1 MKKLSLFVILL
12 LCGTCFIN
20 AQKKTPAGIAS
31 AIERASGK
39 VANNHKPKEAVVSGH
54 TPALTEKEI
63 KAKAASGTA
72 EGLLEAGK
80 YYMDLLKFSTA
91 EPYLTKAV
99 RTAQARKQNWRDIQK
114 VLEACRLGEQMLS
127 GTEKITVIDSIVVD
141 KKEFLSAYKL
151 SEATGSLDY
160 FSKFFG
166 KDLAEQSTVY
176 KTEFGDKI
184 YYAQPDSANHL
195 RLYTSDNMN
204 GQWSKGMPLQGIG
217 GLYTEENYPFMCGDG
232 TTLYF
237 ASKGIESI
245 GGYDLF
251 VTRAG
256 EDNTHYLKADNMG
269 MPYNSPANDYMLVLD
284 EYNNLGWF
292 ASDRFQPEDKVCI
305 YVYIPNKSRV
315 TFDPAKTDSET
326 LRHAAALFSIK
337 DTQVNPTIVQE
348 GLARLATAG
357 TQKKHIRKS
366 HDFTLVIN
374 DDHTYTAYSDFKSA
388 SAKAI
393 CTEWVK
399 SRKQYDNEAKALE
412 KLRNQYAAAS
422 DDVKQQLAG
431 SILQLE
437 KSVEILYQ
445 QLQNTEIQIRNT
457 EIQALNSQN

>member
-1 MKKLSLFVILL
+1 MKKLYLSVVLL
-12 LCGTCFIN
+12 VCGTSIIN
-20 AQKKTPAGIAS
+20 AQKNTSTGIAS
-31 AIERASGK
+31 AIERAAGK
-39 VANNHKPKEAVVSGH
+39 TVANHKQKTTAAPISH
-54 TPALTEKEI
+54 TAITEKEA
-63 KAKAASGTA
+63 KAKAAAGTP

-80 YYMDLLKFSTA
+80 FYMNQLKFSTA

-99 RTAQARKQNWRDIQK
+99 RAAQTRKQNWRDVQK
-114 VLEACRLGEQMLS
+114 VLEACRLGQQMLA

-141 KKEFLSAYKL
+141 KKDFLAAYKL
-151 SEATGSLDY
+151 SEATGSIDY
-160 FSKFFG
+160 FAKFFG
-166 KDLAEQSTVY
+166 RELPEQSTVY

-195 RLYTSDNMN
+195 RLYTSDNM
-204 GQWSKGMPLQGIG
+204 GGKWSTGVPLQGIG
-217 GLYTEENYPFMCGDG
+217 GMYTEENYPFMCGDG

-237 ASKGIESI
+237 ASKGIESL

-256 EDNTHYLKADNMG
+256 DDNTHYLKADNMG

-337 DTQVNPTIVQE
+337 DTQIDPSIVQK
-348 GLARLATAG
+348 GLERLATAG
-357 TQKKHIRKS
+357 SQKKKVVKAR
-366 HDFTLVIN
+366 DFSLVIN
-374 DDHTYTAYSDFKSA
+374 DNLTYTTYADFKSA
-388 SAKAI
+388 EAKAL

-399 SRKQYDNEAKALE
+399 SKKHFDNQLQSLT
-412 KLRNQYAAAS
+412 KLRSQYAS
-422 DDVKQQLAG
+422 GSQETKLQLAP

-437 KSVEILYQ
+437 KNTEKLRQSLY
-445 QLQNTEIQIRNT
+445 NSEIQIRNI
-457 EIQALNSQN
+457 ENQALNGQN

>member
-1 MKKLSLFVILL
+1 MKKLSLLAVLL

-20 AQKKTPAGIAS
+20 AQKKTSTGIAS
-31 AIERASGK
+31 AIERAAGK
-39 VANNHKPKEAVVSGH
+39 TVSNNKPKETAAPVHHV
-54 TPALTEKEI
+54 ALTEKEI
-63 KAKAASGTA
+63 KAKAASGTP

-80 YYMDLLKFSTA
+80 FYMNQLKFSTA
-91 EPYLTKAV
+91 EPLLTKAV
-99 RTAQARKQNWRDIQK
+99 RAAQTRKQNWRDIQK

-127 GTEKITVIDSIVVD
+127 GTEKITVIDSIIVD
-141 KKEFLSAYKL
+141 KKDFLSAYKL

-166 KDLAEQSTVY
+166 RDLPEQSTVY

-204 GQWSKGMPLQGIG
+204 GKWSAGVPLQGIG

-237 ASKGIESI
+237 ASKGIESL

-256 EDNTHYLKADNMG
+256 DDNTHYLKADNMG

-337 DTQVNPTIVQE
+337 DTQVNPSIVQE
-348 GLARLATAG
+348 ALARLATAG
-357 TQKKHIRKS
+357 THKKNVRKA
-366 HDFTLVIN
+366 HDFTLVI
-374 DDHTYTAYSDFKSA
+374 DDNHTYTTYSDFKSA

-393 CTEWVK
+393 CMDWVK
-399 SRKQYDNEAKALE
+399 GRKQYETEAKALE
-412 KLRNQYAAAS
+412 KLRDQYASTSA
-422 DDVKQQLAG
+422 DGKQQLAG
-431 SILQLE
+431 TILNLE
-437 KSVEILYQ
+437 KSVEVLHQ

-457 EIQALNSQN
+457 EIQALNGQN